1 MMPELLQYSF
11 IEDICVSPT
20 FHNMVCIT
28 LHIVG
33 TYFVRLFC
41 EVVLPKG

>member
-1 MMPELLQYSF
+1 MMPELQLHRRHM
-11 IEDICVSPT
+11 CVSPT